1 MIQQSPS
8 IIGIS
13 NRTENVQNPWWK
25 GIQKVYNSFVTAWH
39 DFILKQSNPA
49 SDRKKECFIFLSQ
62 YNLFLFSDNVAV
74 ERTSLTTPSNEDSF
88 LPNYENQSKEITN
101 SGKKKKSRIRRIK
114 DSCNVDLLRRRLPIV
129 GWLPNYNLN
138 YSVFDLIAGVTVGLT
153 IIPQSI
159 AYAGVAGLP
168 FEVLI

>member
-1 MIQQSPS
+1 
-8 IIGIS
+8 
-13 NRTENVQNPWWK
+13 
-25 GIQKVYNSFVTAWH
+25 
-39 DFILKQSNPA
+39 
-49 SDRKKECFIFLSQ
+49 
-62 YNLFLFSDNVAV
+62 
-74 ERTSLTTPSNEDSF
+74 
-88 LPNYENQSKEITN
+88 
-101 SGKKKKSRIRRIK
+101 
-114 DSCNVDLLRRRLPIV
+114 LLRRRLPIV